1 MINLEDG
8 SVLTGK
14 DCPRKRH
21 MEAWLQQHPGYM
33 IDNSICLLDPYLADM
48 RASLASR
55 SSRDKESGS
64 SKQSTEKSVPASMEG
79 TAGAHKL
86 SSSHFPGS
94 ASSLSASTSPPVSMR
109 TREHHQLMEL
119 GEREE
124 EPNPQFVLNT
134 PEIKPVSGFFNKLCM
149 VVEFYT
155 LWNELIS
162 GRRVKGRDIFLQY

>member
-48 RASLASR
+48 KASLAPRASR
-55 SSRDKESGS
+55 DDKEGVSSRHS
-64 SKQSTEKSVPASMEG
+64 SEKGGPGGTEG
-79 TAGAHKL
+79 GAGAHKL
-86 SSSHFPGS
+86 FSTPTPGPSTS
-94 ASSLSASTSPPVSMR
+94 ASPPVSQR
-109 TREHHQLMEL
+109 TREHHQMMDL

-134 PEIKPVSGFFNKLCM
+134 PEIKPVSLCVCFYNRFFN
-149 VVEFYT
+149 VFFF
-155 LWNELIS
+155 LIKIL
-162 GRRVKGRDIFLQY
+162 R